1 MGVIKGQIIK
11 RIDEA
16 FPNLGLGLLNPRQI
30 RLRDKSGEDKLTQVY
45 HDSREMNRYQVYD
58 GKEVAIQI
66 IGKNESEQELTETA
80 EEESYLILVK
90 LWDQERWTLS
100 EAVELFVPKVATLEI
115 LADIFVK

>member
-30 RLRDKSGEDKLTQVY
+30 RLREKSGEDKLTQVY
-45 HDSREMNRYQVYD
+45 HASREMNRYQVYD

-66 IGKNESEQELTETA
+66 IENNESEQELTETA

-100 EAVELFVPKVATLEI
+100 EAVELFVPKVATLEM
-115 LADIFVK
+115 LADIFVR